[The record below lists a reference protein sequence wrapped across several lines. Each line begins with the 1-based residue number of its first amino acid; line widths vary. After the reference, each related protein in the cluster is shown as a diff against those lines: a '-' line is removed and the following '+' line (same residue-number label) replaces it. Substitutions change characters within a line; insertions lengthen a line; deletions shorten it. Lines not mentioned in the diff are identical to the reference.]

1 MEKISEMGFTGEN
14 TMNGQLMVVKYK
26 ALTTGAGGLGDVN
39 MPSQINLFLNSD
51 QIMEIK
57 DVGVTVLD

>member
-26 ALTTGAGGLGDVN
+26 ALGGGLGTGD
-39 MPSQINLFLNSD
+39 MPDQINLFLNSD

>member
-1 MEKISEMGFTGEN
+1 
-14 TMNGQLMVVKYK
+14 MNGQSMVVKYK
-26 ALTTGAGGLGDVN
+26 AVNTGATGLGDGL

>member
-1 MEKISEMGFTGEN
+1 
-14 TMNGQLMVVKYK
+14 MNGQLMVVKYK
-26 ALTTGAGGLGDVN
+26 ALNTGAGGLGDGN